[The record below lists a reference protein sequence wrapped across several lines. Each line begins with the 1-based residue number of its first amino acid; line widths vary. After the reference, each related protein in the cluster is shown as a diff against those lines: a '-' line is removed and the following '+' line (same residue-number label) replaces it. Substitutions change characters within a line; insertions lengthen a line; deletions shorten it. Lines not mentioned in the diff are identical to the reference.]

1 MSGSP
6 ERMVV
11 AGDTAL
17 ASSMR
22 GRPSVELV
30 RANTAFDAL
39 AEVALPLE
47 EAEGSVRVCVHP
59 DLVPSSQRG
68 AFESA
73 LRLVSPEAS
82 LTWLDGAERDALLED
97 REPAWRENG
106 RHALE
111 PRSEG
116 RAPSGDAELITTA
129 LHGRDVLQRCL
140 DRLRAQGLRVRVASD
155 DPGGT
160 SSPVRLPGV
169 ARPVRWLIVENADQ
183 ARADEAAAWLGA
195 WLELAATV
203 ASLRKASLTDPLTG
217 AWNRRYFERFM
228 SRAIEEARASRRSLT
243 LMLFDIDGFKSFNDR
258 HGHGVGDAVLREIVA
273 VLKSCIR
280 PEDRVC
286 RLGGDEF
293 AVVFY
298 EPTGP
303 RERGTTHPSSIYDL
317 AQRFQKAVEGHRF
330 AALEHE
336 TDASVTISGGLASF
350 PWDGADLTSL
360 LERADELLLEGKRR
374 GKNVIAVGR

>member
-1 MSGSP
+1 MSGP
-6 ERMVV
+6 AERVV
-11 AGDTAL
+11 VVGDAAL
-17 ASSMR
+17 ASSLR
-22 GRPSVELV
+22 GRPSMELV
-30 RANTAFDAL
+30 RAGSAFDAL
-39 AEVALPLE
+39 AEVGLPFE
-47 EAEGSVRVCVHP
+47 DASGPVRVCVHP
-59 DLVPSSQRG
+59 GLVPAHEREE
-68 AFESA
+68 FESA
-73 LRLVSPEAS
+73 LRLISPSAS
-82 LTWLDGAERDALLED
+82 ITWLDDAARSAMLEQPAPIAHQNGVHATEAR
-97 REPAWRENG
+97 RESVPIG
-106 RHALE
+106 
-111 PRSEG
+111 
-116 RAPSGDAELITTA
+116 GDAELIRSA
-129 LHGRDVLQRCL
+129 MHGRDVLQRCL
-140 DRLRAQGLRVRVASD
+140 ERLRAQGLRVRVASE
-155 DPGGT
+155 DPGGV
-160 SSPVRLPGV
+160 SSAIRLPGV
-169 ARPVRWLIVENADQ
+169 EKPVRWLVVENADQ

-195 WLELAATV
+195 WLELATTV

-293 AVVFY
+293 GVVFY

-303 RERGTTHPSSIYDL
+303 RERGTSHPSSIYDL

-336 TDASVTISGGLASF
+336 DGASVTISGGLASF
-350 PWDGADLTSL
+350 PWDGADLASL
-360 LERADELLLEGKRR
+360 LKRADDLLLAGKRS